1 MTERLITALV
11 ILAITI
17 PIVIVG
23 KIPFLILGMILVIL
37 ATMELLNVLP
47 KTDNVPV
54 EVKIMTLLFT
64 LYVVFSGF
72 DLNSLSFVS
81 GASGVNL
88 FSVALM
94 VGLLLIVPI
103 YRKKFSIGN
112 IGFFLMIIFY
122 VGTTFHAMLY
132 LRFLGLA
139 YLLLVVVV
147 AAVSDSAAY
156 MVGKKFGR
164 HKLAPLISP
173 NKTVEGAIG
182 GTFFGVVIGTL
193 LAYQTG
199 ISTEIMFLVIVT
211 TAISIMGTVG
221 DLIASSIKRHY
232 QIKDFGNLFPGHGGV
247 LDRLDSH
254 LFASLVFYLVLN
266 LMNVVN

>member
-23 KIPFLILGMILVIL
+23 KLPFLILGMILVVL
-37 ATMELLNVLP
+37 ATIELLNVLP
-47 KTDNVPV
+47 NTKYVPF
-54 EVKIMTLLFT
+54 EVKAMTILFT

-72 DLNSLSFVS
+72 KVDSLPVV
-81 GASGVNL
+81 GAASGVNL
-88 FSVALM
+88 LSVSLM
-94 VGLLLIVPI
+94 VGLLLIVPL
-103 YRKKFSIGN
+103 YRKKFNIGDV
-112 IGFFLMIIFY
+112 GFFLMTIFY

-139 YLLLVVVV
+139 YLLLVVVI

-182 GTFFGVVIGTL
+182 GTFFGVVIGTV

-199 ISTEIMFLVIVT
+199 ISTDIVFLGSVT
-211 TAISIMGTVG
+211 AVISIMGTVG

-232 QIKDFGNLFPGHGGV
+232 QVKDFGNLFPGHGGV